1 MQQIESTNAEDHED
15 RLTPRRRIA
24 AHLRRFWMIYA
35 ALLIVI
41 GLAILPPLININR
54 FQRRIATSIGG
65 SLGRPVHLDN
75 VSMSLFP
82 LPGLMIENLVVDE
95 DPAFGSEPI
104 IRANNVR
111 ATLRLS
117 SLWRRRVEF
126 STISFTE
133 PSVNL
138 VHTTDGKWNIEGVLL
153 QASRIESAPT
163 SQRSAGPAPRFPY
176 IEATGARLNF
186 KEEQEKMP
194 FSLVESEFALWSPDP
209 NQWRLR
215 LRARPT
221 RTDSS
226 VSDTGTIELEA
237 TLGRGDS
244 LAHIPLNLTGQ
255 WHDAPLGEASRILMG
270 RDAGWRGNMALSANI
285 RGTVGESA
293 VTTRLR
299 LIGAR
304 RADFVPQQ
312 PLSAEIECFATG
324 TAVFHTFQ
332 DVRCS
337 WPPDAASGT
346 PTIALTG
353 EIPDVRNIKASTV
366 QLGTSGIPASTI
378 VSWLRVASP
387 GIPDN
392 LVASGKLAGSLSY
405 DGRSDRRWEGQLTLH
420 DAGLTTAAKNSE
432 SLIKGDVQLR
442 RAASA
447 AGDSRRRS
455 TKVPQAAPE
464 GFTLAPVSL
473 ALGGRDPVIL
483 DGHLDADGYNLHLT
497 GMATSER
504 LTELEHAIP
513 SMAAGLAE
521 VTLADQGPGPFRIDL
536 TTTHT
541 WGEPHTWH
549 DASARQPASPVA
561 RKHGRGSTPQRP

>member
-15 RLTPRRRIA
+15 RLTPGQRLV
-24 AHLRRFWMIYA
+24 AHLRRFWMGYSAI
-35 ALLIVI
+35 LIVI

-54 FQRRIATSIGG
+54 FQRRISTSIGG

-82 LPGLMIENLVVDE
+82 LPGLEIENLVVDE

-138 VHTTDGKWNIEGVLL
+138 VHTADGKWNIEGVLL
-153 QASRIESAPT
+153 QASRIEAAPT
-163 SQRSAGPAPRFPY
+163 TQRNAGPAPRFPY

-186 KEEQEKMP
+186 KEEQEKIP

-226 VSDTGTIELEA
+226 VSDTGIIELEA

-255 WHDAPLGEASRILMG
+255 WHDAPLGEASRVLMG
-270 RDAGWRGNMALSANI
+270 LDAGWRGNMAINTNI

-293 VTTRLR
+293 ITTRLR

-312 PLSAEIECFATG
+312 PISAEVECFATG
-324 TAVFHTFQ
+324 IAGFHTFQ
-332 DVRCS
+332 DIRCS
-337 WPPDAASGT
+337 WSPDAASGI

-353 EIPDVRNIKASTV
+353 EIPDVRDIKTSTV
-366 QLGTSGIPASTI
+366 QLGTSGIPASTL
-378 VSWLRVASP
+378 VSWLRVTSP
-387 GIPDN
+387 GIPDD
-392 LVASGKLAGSLSY
+392 LVASGKLTGSLSY
-405 DGRSDRRWEGQLTLH
+405 NGGSGRRWVGQLTLH
-420 DAGLTTAAKNSE
+420 DANVTTAAKNSGP
-432 SLIKGDVQLR
+432 LIKGDIQLR
-442 RAASA
+442 SA
-447 AGDSRRRS
+447 VSVAGDSHRRT
-455 TKVPQAAPE
+455 TKVAAPPE
-464 GFTLAPVSL
+464 GFVLSPVNL
-473 ALGGRDPVIL
+473 ELGGRDPATL
-483 DGHLDADGYNLHLT
+483 DGHIDADGYNLHLT
-497 GMATSER
+497 GTATSDR
-504 LTELEHAIP
+504 LAELGHVLP
-513 SMAAGLAE
+513 SMAVRLAE
-521 VTLADQGPGPFRIDL
+521 LTSNDNAPGPFRIDL
-536 TTTHT
+536 STAQA
-541 WGEPHTWH
+541 WGVPQTWH
-549 DASARQPASPVA
+549 DASARQPAPQVA
-561 RKHGRGSTPQRP
+561 RKRGSKSKPETP

>member
-1 MQQIESTNAEDHED
+1 MQQIESTHAEDHED
-15 RLTPRRRIA
+15 RLTARERVV

-35 ALLIVI
+35 AILIVI

-82 LPGLMIENLVVDE
+82 LPGLAIENLVVDE

-138 VHTTDGKWNIEGVLL
+138 VHTAAGKWNIEGVLL
-153 QASRIESAPT
+153 QASRIEAAPT
-163 SQRSAGPAPRFPY
+163 AQPNAGPAPRFPY

-226 VSDTGTIELEA
+226 VSDTGIIELEA

-244 LAHIPLNLTGQ
+244 LAHIPLNLAGQ
-255 WHDAPLGEASRILMG
+255 WHDAPLGEASRVLMG

-332 DVRCS
+332 DLRCS

-353 EIPDVRNIKASTV
+353 EIPDVHDIKTSTV
-366 QLGTSGIPASTI
+366 QLGTSGIPASTM
-378 VSWLRVASP
+378 VSWLRVVSP
-387 GIPDN
+387 GIPDD
-392 LVASGKLAGSLSY
+392 LVASGKLTGSLSY

-420 DAGLTTAAKNSE
+420 DAELTTAAKNG
-432 SLIKGDVQLR
+432 SLITGDVQLR
-442 RAASA
+442 TAASA
-447 AGDSRRRS
+447 IGDSRRRS
-455 TKVPQAAPE
+455 NKAAPVPPE
-464 GFTLAPVSL
+464 GFALSPVSL

-483 DGHLDADGYNLHLT
+483 DGHVGADGYNLHLT

-504 LTELEHAIP
+504 LTELGRAMP

-521 VTLADQGPGPFRIDL
+521 TTSDGRGSGPFRIDL
-536 TTTHT
+536 TTAQA
-541 WGEPHTWH
+541 WGAPQTWH
-549 DASARQPASPVA
+549 DASVRQAAAQVA
-561 RKHGRGSTPQRP
+561 RKRVRKSTAEMP